1 MNLLL
6 NGLIPMVVLVT
17 LNLLVYLRL
26 REFSNSVEAS
36 MRNQSFQQREVMLAK
51 VSCLIVAGKKLLVND
66 QSLDLY
72 PYIPVFILC
81 HGIRWIPNIYELQQ
95 EASSKV
101 RGNMNTWRRYN
112 HIPCPGG
119 PCVAP
124 LGAVH
129 HPLLPPPHCYQLIS
143 QLLYLL
149 PQALQRS
156 HLQRVSAAR
165 MAETC
170 QGDRDILLTGGT

>member
-1 MNLLL
+1 M
-6 NGLIPMVVLVT
+6 
-17 LNLLVYLRL
+17 
-26 REFSNSVEAS
+26 
-36 MRNQSFQQREVMLAK
+36 QQ
-51 VSCLIVAGKKLLVND
+51 G
-66 QSLDLY
+66 
-72 PYIPVFILC
+72 
-81 HGIRWIPNIYELQQ
+81 
-95 EASSKV
+95 ASSKV
-101 RGNMNTWRRYN
+101 GGQHQVTDM
-112 HIPCPGG
+112 IISFFPGG

-156 HLQRVSAAR
+156 HLQRVSAPS

-170 QGDRDILLTGGT
+170 QGDRDILLTGSTQFYSVILQDGLILQNGDTVITRIHSKKVS